1 METALELIR
10 GNPGGWTLV
19 ILVVAS
25 ALEYLV
31 PPFPADLLIVAGA
44 LLVIAG
50 QWSFP
55 AVLAAVVGGGFLGSA
70 ISYWIG
76 HLLVDARGSLRGG
89 RLLERLT
96 GRGSIDRFFEAFRK
110 YGLWV
115 IAINRALPGIRAATF
130 LAAGAARLPIMKT
143 LLLGLVSSVLW
154 SSALLTLGVL
164 LGDNWEKIEQVLGV
178 YQTVG
183 FGLLAAI
190 GLLAWRLRRRRPQ
203 TP

>member
-1 METALELIR
+1 MEAALELIR
-10 GNPGGWTLV
+10 ENPGGLTLV
-19 ILVVAS
+19 VLCVAS

-44 LLVIAG
+44 LLVVAG

-55 AVLAAVVGGGFLGSA
+55 AVLAAVVAGGFAGSA
-70 ISYWIG
+70 LSYWIG
-76 HLLVDARGSLRGG
+76 HKLVDDRGSLRGG

-96 GRGSIDRFFEAFRK
+96 GRGSIDRFFEAFRR

-130 LAAGAARLPIMKT
+130 LAAGAARLPVAKT
-143 LLLGLVSSVLW
+143 LLLGLVSSLLW

-164 LGDNWEKIEQVLGV
+164 LGDNWEKIEEVLGV
-178 YQTVG
+178 YQMVG

-190 GLLAWRLRRRRPQ
+190 GLLVWRLRRRRPRA
-203 TP
+203 P